1 MLSGFKVDRAVAML
15 LHLETRV
22 RVLGDGLRRHA
33 LRREE
38 SFGTKPGGG
47 AAMKGGAPRIL
58 GKHDDFEKKTAVCPA
73 MRMRIRDWSGSDRH

>member
-1 MLSGFKVDRAVAML
+1 MLSGFEVDRAVAML

-47 AAMKGGAPRIL
+47 AAIKGGAPRIMTIS
-58 GKHDDFEKKTAVCPA
+58 KKKPLFVPPRGCA
-73 MRMRIRDWSGSDRH
+73 